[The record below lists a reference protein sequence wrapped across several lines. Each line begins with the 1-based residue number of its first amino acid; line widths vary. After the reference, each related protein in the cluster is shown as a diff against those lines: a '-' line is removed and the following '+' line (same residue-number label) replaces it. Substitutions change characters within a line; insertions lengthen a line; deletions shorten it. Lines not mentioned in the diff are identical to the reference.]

1 MKQFGLLGKNISYS
15 FSKGYFT
22 EKFKQLGLTDYR
34 YDVFDLQ
41 DISQISTLFQQENL
55 IGFNV
60 TIPYK
65 EHIINYLDELSNA
78 AKEISAVNCVL
89 LKNDKKIG
97 FNTDVIGFKNS
108 FVPLL
113 ESHHK
118 KAIILGNGGAS
129 KAVAYVLNELKIPFL
144 EVSRT
149 GKFLFAELNDELI
162 NEHQIIINTTPVGTF
177 PNVEYYPEIPTK
189 NISKQHLVYDL
200 IYNPER
206 TKLLEISENQ
216 GAKIKNGLEMLYK
229 QADAAWEIWNEY
241 VFTKK

>member
-15 FSKGYFT
+15 FSKAYFT
-22 EKFKQLGLTDYR
+22 EKFKQLGLKDCN
-34 YDVFDLQ
+34 YDIFDLQ
-41 DISQISTLFQQENL
+41 DINQIVMLFQQQNL

-65 EHIINYLDELSNA
+65 EKIISYLDELSDA

-89 LKNDKKIG
+89 LKNNKKIG

-108 FVPLL
+108 FLPLL
-113 ESHHK
+113 ETHHK

-129 KAVAYVLNELKIPFL
+129 KAVAYVLNELKISFL
-144 EVSRT
+144 EVSRR
-149 GKFLFAELNDELI
+149 GNFLFSELNDDLI
-162 NEHQIIINTTPVGTF
+162 NEHRIIINTTPVGTF
-177 PNVEYYPEIPTK
+177 PNIEHYPEIPMK
-189 NISKQHLVYDL
+189 NIGKQHLVYDL
-200 IYNPER
+200 IYNPEK

-229 QADAAWEIWNEY
+229 QADAAWEIWNM
-241 VFTKK
+241 